1 MMSCLLRSRL
11 RSALFGLALLPAVT
25 IGALPG
31 SAQDSNP
38 LPPVVLTEEAIS
50 AVMTRA
56 VDDVIRPGY
65 RDMHA
70 SATRLA
76 DAVSAYCAAPSP
88 DTKAAAHAAFNDTVA
103 KWSFIEIVRDGPVL
117 QENRFERILFYPD
130 RKSTGLKQVQA
141 LLVKQ
146 DEKDATAAAL
156 PGKSVAVQGLGAL
169 EYVLFGTGAE
179 TLDGQKDSFRCRYG
193 AAVAKNIAAT
203 AASLSAD
210 WEKPDGVQRDW
221 KHPGPD
227 NPAFRD
233 GKEAITALLG
243 ILVHGAETVR
253 DQRIEAFYKG
263 EDVPARPRSA
273 IYWRSGNTWNSIKGN
288 LDGLRTLFRTSG
300 MEDLLDPAEASIA
313 GSVEFVIASLER
325 VVANVDPDIEKAVG
339 DPSERHKMDF
349 LIINARDL
357 VLRLSDQY
365 GGAIGLG
372 AGFSFADGD

>member
-1 MMSCLLRSRL
+1 MMLFLLRSRFRL
-11 RSALFGLALLPAVT
+11 ALLGLALLPALT
-25 IGALPG
+25 ACPLPG

-50 AVMTRA
+50 AVMVRA
-56 VDDVIRPGY
+56 VDEVIRPGY

-76 DAVSAYCAAPSP
+76 DAVSAYCAAPTP
-88 DTKAAAHAAFNDTVA
+88 DTRAAARAAFDDTVA

-117 QENRFERILFYPD
+117 QDNRFERILFYPD

-141 LLVKQ
+141 LLVRM
-146 DEKDATAAAL
+146 DEKDTDAATL

-169 EYVLFGTGAE
+169 EYVLYGTGAE
-179 TLDGQKDSFRCRYG
+179 AMDGAKDSFRCRYG

-210 WEKPDGVQRDW
+210 WERADGVQRDW

-243 ILVHGAETVR
+243 ILVHGAEAVR

-263 EDVPARPRSA
+263 EDIPARPRSA
-273 IYWRSGNTWNSIKGN
+273 IYWRSGNTWNAIKGN
-288 LDGLRTLFRTSG
+288 LEGLRTLFSKSG
-300 MEDLLDPAEASIA
+300 MEELLDPAEASIA
-313 GSVEFVIASLER
+313 GSAEFVIASLTR
-325 VVANVDPDIEKAVG
+325 VVAKIDPDIEKAVSE
-339 DPSERHKMDF
+339 PSERHKMDF
-349 LIINARDL
+349 LIVNARDL
-357 VLRLSDQY
+357 VLRFSDQY

>member
-1 MMSCLLRSRL
+1 MLFLLRSRL
-11 RSALFGLALLPAVT
+11 RLALLGLALLPALT
-25 IGALPG
+25 ACPLPG

-50 AVMTRA
+50 AVMVRA
-56 VDDVIRPGY
+56 VDEVIRPGY
-65 RDMHA
+65 RNMHA

-76 DAVSAYCAAPSP
+76 DAVSAYCVAPTP
-88 DTKAAAHAAFNDTVA
+88 DTRAAARAAFDDTVA

-117 QENRFERILFYPD
+117 QDNRFERILFYPD

-141 LLVKQ
+141 LLVRM
-146 DEKDATAAAL
+146 DEKDTDAATL

-169 EYVLFGTGAE
+169 EYVLYGTGAE
-179 TLDGQKDSFRCRYG
+179 TMDGAKDSFRCRYG
-193 AAVAKNIAAT
+193 AAVARNIAAT

-210 WEKPDGVQRDW
+210 WERPDGVQRDW

-227 NPAFRD
+227 NPSFRD

-243 ILVHGAETVR
+243 ILVHGAEAVR

-273 IYWRSGNTWNSIKGN
+273 IYWRSGNTWNAIKGN
-288 LDGLRTLFRTSG
+288 LEGLRTLFSKSG
-300 MEDLLDPAEASIA
+300 MEELLDPAEASIA
-313 GSVEFVIASLER
+313 GSVEFVIASLDR
-325 VVANVDPDIEKAVG
+325 VVAKIDPDIEKAVG
-339 DPSERHKMDF
+339 EPSERHKMDF
-349 LIINARDL
+349 LIVNARDL
-357 VLRLSDQY
+357 VLRFSDQY